1 MFLWES
7 HCSRSAG
14 HSGALGSTT
23 LTAILSASG
32 HWKIESCEFVFVL
45 VVVIGF
51 PITKKCTVI
60 VIAKVMYIQMSNCTH
75 NGVARTLFF
84 ISQVRLNCFRPP
96 LMLVYRDGWGWW
108 ASVELGR
115 RFLFIL
121 FTVALPQNEV
131 CF

>member
-1 MFLWES
+1 MFLWGS
-7 HCSRSAG
+7 HCSKSAG

-32 HWKIESCEFVFVL
+32 HWEIESCEFVFVL

-51 PITKKCTVI
+51 RL
-60 VIAKVMYIQMSNCTH
+60 KVSLKSMYIQMSNCTH
-75 NGVARTLFF
+75 NGVARSLFF
-84 ISQVRLNCFRPP
+84 ISQVRLNCFHPP